1 MSSFNSSIH
10 GFGLNGESNRESSN
24 RNQHTFKDKFNIFL
38 ANIIFVIFIPLRR
51 AIDNFEIKR
60 SRTAHFIA
68 KMIPAQCPFER
79 TISIGGHELFHIPPL
94 CKLNPLYNELVNLR
108 FRALCFLVDQCGE
121 DISIYC

>member
-10 GFGLNGESNRESSN
+10 GFGLNGESIKKSSHS
-24 RNQHTFKDKFNIFL
+24 NQYKFQTFL
-38 ANIIFVIFIPLRR
+38 AKLIFVILIPLRR

-60 SRTAHFIA
+60 SPTAHIIA

-79 TISIGGHELFHIPPL
+79 TISLGRHTLLSIPPL

-121 DISIYC
+121 DISTYC